1 LPFSPATIL
10 ALRNSNF
17 TDEFCTEF
25 ALITKLYLRGKEM
38 EKTRFVSGA
47 ATVSLAALFMIF
59 SSVSINAV
67 GFAKPRTI
75 ESSMTGGNR
84 LLQLGRPNATAP
96 QVPDILR
103 PSTKEVTLD
112 DLTPQGVVL
121 DAPVDFNG
129 DGKTDFAVV
138 RNTGGGANGQLTW
151 FWALNGS
158 GTTGAIN
165 WGINSDWVLT
175 DDFDGDGKDDITVWR
190 PGAGGVAAFYIFQ
203 SSTNT
208 ARIVQFGQSGDI
220 PTVVGDYDND
230 GKADPAVFR
239 QGSPSLWFYE
249 GSLNNPGG
257 NVTTVAWGSNTD
269 VPAPGDFDGDG
280 KNDFGIYR
288 NSGTGQLDFWRL
300 LSNGT
305 AMPVI
310 RFGTTADIYAPG
322 DYDGDH
328 KTDIA
333 TFRRANGATIWNWVS
348 SIDGSVHSVTWG
360 SGNDFPVQGDYD
372 GDGKTDI
379 AIWRPGVNP
388 GEAAFWAQLS
398 STGSVLVFQWGTSGD
413 FPVASYNVF

>member
-1 LPFSPATIL
+1 
-10 ALRNSNF
+10 
-17 TDEFCTEF
+17 
-25 ALITKLYLRGKEM
+25 M

-47 ATVSLAALFMIF
+47 VTISVAALFMFF
-59 SSVSINAV
+59 SSVSIDAI
-67 GFAKPRTI
+67 GFAKSRTI
-75 ESSMTGGNR
+75 EPSVAGGNR
-84 LLQLGRPNATAP
+84 LLQLGRPDPTAP

-103 PSTKEVTLD
+103 PSTKQVTLA
-112 DLTPQGVVL
+112 DLTPQGVVT

-129 DGKTDFAVV
+129 DGKTDFAIV

-158 GTTGAIN
+158 GTTGIFN
-165 WGINSDWVLT
+165 WGLNSDWVLT

-190 PGAGGVAAFYIFQ
+190 PGVGGVAAFYIFQ

-239 QGSPSLWFYE
+239 QGSQSIWYYQ
-249 GSLNNPGG
+249 GSFNNPNG
-257 NVTTVAWGSNTD
+257 NFTAVPWGSNTD

-280 KNDFGIYR
+280 KFDFGIYR

-305 AMPVI
+305 VLPVV
-310 RFGTTADIYAPG
+310 RFGTTADVYAPG

-348 SIDGSVHSVTWG
+348 SIDGSAHSVTWG

-398 STGSVLVFQWGTSGD
+398 SNGGLLVFQWGANGD